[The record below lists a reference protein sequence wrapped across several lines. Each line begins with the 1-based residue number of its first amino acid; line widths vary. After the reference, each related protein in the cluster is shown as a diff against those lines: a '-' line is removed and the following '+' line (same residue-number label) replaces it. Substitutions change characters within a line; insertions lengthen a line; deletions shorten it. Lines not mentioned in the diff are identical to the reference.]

1 MSLETPYANL
11 LPPLTT
17 DEYAAL
23 EADIAVNGVMV
34 PITID
39 EIGNILDGHNRY
51 AIEPNAPT
59 VTISGLTEG
68 EKIAYVYRANNA
80 RRNLS
85 PTQKKK
91 LREDMKGVALFL
103 KQEGKTQAEIGA
115 LLGVDQSTV
124 SLWLNIPNM
133 NIHNGNI
140 PDARVTIP
148 KAEDE
153 KIVARV
159 EAGETQEQVAADY
172 GVQQAAIS
180 KRVKKAKKKAAR
192 EPKPAIVEAS
202 KSPRLLVGRAE
213 KLELDNESIDLII
226 TSPPY
231 NLESGQWPMG
241 GNGRVPRTSGIGY
254 DDDIEENDYQA
265 WQINVLI
272 ELYRV
277 AKQGA
282 SLFYNH
288 KPRNREGALIHPLAW
303 ILSADNPWT
312 LRQEIIWD
320 RGSTH
325 NHSPALFW
333 PEDER
338 VYWLTKGK
346 PKLPDRPIGISTV
359 WRFHG
364 PVADTW
370 HPAPFAE
377 ELPRRCIDAVGREG
391 ITVLDPF
398 AGSCTVARVALTY
411 NYDAVAVDISEEYLL
426 RAAKENGWKY
436 G

>member
-1 MSLETPYANL
+1 MNEQERPYHPAADIF
-11 LPPLTT
+11 PMMQG
-17 DEYAAL
+17 DEFEAL
-23 EADIAVNGVMV
+23 KADIAAHGLHD
-34 PITID
+34 PITLD
-39 EIGNILDGHNRY
+39 ADGAILDGRNRHMACTLTDKPLKFEKWDGEGSAVDFVLSRNLHRRHLNETQRAMVANKISNMSQGERTDLEPSVNLPKVSQSEAAKMLNVSTSMVGKVK
-51 AIEPNAPT
+51 AIERDAP
-59 VTISGLTEG
+59 E
-68 EKIAYVYRANNA
+68 
-80 RRNLS
+80 
-85 PTQKKK
+85 
-91 LREDMKGVALFL
+91 
-103 KQEGKTQAEIGA
+103 
-115 LLGVDQSTV
+115 LL
-124 SLWLNIPNM
+124 PEM
-133 NIHNGNI
+133 
-140 PDARVTIP
+140 
-148 KAEDE
+148 
-153 KIVARV
+153 
-159 EAGETQEQVAADY
+159 EAGNMTANKA
-172 GVQQAAIS
+172 S
-180 KRVKKAKKKAAR
+180 KEVKKAAR